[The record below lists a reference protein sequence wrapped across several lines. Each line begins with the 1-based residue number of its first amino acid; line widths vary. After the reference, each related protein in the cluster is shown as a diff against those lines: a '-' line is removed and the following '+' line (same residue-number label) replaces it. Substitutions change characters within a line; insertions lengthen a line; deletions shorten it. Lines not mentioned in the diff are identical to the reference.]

1 MGKKYGTRKFR
12 KLRKGSK
19 NYSTHRNKSGGTLG
33 TFARSLTADGRLLEE
48 FKSKIRNVES
58 FGELLDDPNNTMKEK
73 LDELIKSAND
83 PDVNNSTEFSDLKI
97 FIRSNYIDLNRIL
110 ENDTSIKRKEFYNKV
125 IEKVHDD
132 SSSAT
137 DSPPPPLPAPAPA
150 ATDSPPPPIRPLP
163 LLPPLIPKREISP
176 SMSDGYWKSTKNNEG
191 KYVYVFPNLKCRYH
205 NSYGEHELFTLD
217 DVDLDQP
224 TSNYALCILCGQS
237 KQSHI
242 LDKETQQG
250 GSRRRR
256 TTRSRK
262 NKTRRNGKCRSC
274 RCPGGCKRSTCPCYR
289 GRSKPCCTKRC
300 RSRGH
305 GCRC

>member
-1 MGKKYGTRKFR
+1 MKKNHVTRKFR

-19 NYSTHRNKSGGTLG
+19 KYFTHRNKSGGTLG

-48 FKSKIRNVES
+48 FKSKIRGVES
-58 FGELLDDPNNTMKEK
+58 FGELLDNPYNTMEDK
-73 LDELIKSAND
+73 LVALTNSAND
-83 PDVNNSTEFSDLKI
+83 LHVNNSKEFNDLKI
-97 FIRSNYIDLNRIL
+97 FIRNNYTDLKRIL

-137 DSPPPPLPAPAPA
+137 DSPPPIPPIPPLPPF
-150 ATDSPPPPIRPLP
+150 
-163 LLPPLIPKREISP
+163 IPKREISP
-176 SMSDGYWKSTKNNEG
+176 SMSDRYWKAIKNNEG
-191 KYVYVFPNLKCRYH
+191 KYVYVFPNLKCPYNR
-205 NSYGEHELFTLD
+205 SYGEPELLTLD
-217 DVDLDQP
+217 DIDFDQP
-224 TSNYALCILCGQS
+224 IPNYALCILCGKS
-237 KQSHI
+237 KRSHI
-242 LDKETQQG
+242 LNKETQQG

-256 TTRSRK
+256 RTMRSRK
-262 NKTRRNGKCRSC
+262 NKTRRNGKCRAC